1 MVDEAQSG
9 ENGEDAVNLRR
20 ADEELDEIS
29 DKIRIRSLDGI
40 RGLWA

>member
-29 DKIRIRSLDGI
+29 DNTRIRPLDGT
-40 RGLWA
+40 RRLWA